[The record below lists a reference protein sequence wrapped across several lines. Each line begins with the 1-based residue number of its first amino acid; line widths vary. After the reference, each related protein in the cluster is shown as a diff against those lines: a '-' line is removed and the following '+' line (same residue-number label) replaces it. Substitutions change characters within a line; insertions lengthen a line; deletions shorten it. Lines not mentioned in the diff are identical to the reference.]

1 MSTNQFDTL
10 IPELKKQAAHGKP
23 APFGLSHGL
32 TLRLTK
38 LDGGLF
44 QLVMWRDK
52 KPPSLQEVDILVA
65 SIRRL
70 DDPRVIVRSEIETSH
85 DGKYQAY
92 RVWWWA
98 APVVASWL
106 QPTQRGLFNGNEA
119 GSEEDNGHKQRHN
132 YEVG

>member
-52 KPPSLQEVDILVA
+52 KPPSLQEVDILMA
-65 SIRRL
+65 AIRRL
-70 DDPRVIVRSEIETSH
+70 DDPLLIVRSEIETSH
-85 DGKYQAY
+85 DGQYKAY
-92 RVWWWA
+92 RVWWFTGA
-98 APVVASWL
+98 VTVSWL
-106 QPTQRGLFNGNEA
+106 QPAQKGLFDGTAEGNQ
-119 GSEEDNGHKQRHN
+119 EDNGRKQRHN